1 MTCRFNQY
9 FQTQQVVITD
19 LHDKIIILYQDILLC
34 FLKRDYVMQTP
45 LDQINPK
52 NGEKLLTDRQLYL
65 GAQVIEH
72 IDDPCIVAQS
82 ARRKEFFDRLN

>member
-19 LHDKIIILYQDILLC
+19 LHDKIIILYQDILVC

-45 LDQINPK
+45 MDQINPK
-52 NGEKLLTDRQLYL
+52 NGE
-65 GAQVIEH
+65 
-72 IDDPCIVAQS
+72 S
-82 ARRKEFFDRLN
+82 F